1 LLDYLRWALCDS
13 PTGLPDSDETGDPS
27 ARRRR
32 LIDATLKPLEATVD
46 VHSEVNAIPHV
57 VRRHSSTGELELKIA
72 DGDFQRT
79 RESEVRELLP
89 IQGYSQKQL
98 SSVAV
103 RLDELTRFVTAP
115 IRRELADIDRT
126 VEESAGKVRETYST
140 VQRYRALRTS
150 I

>member
-1 LLDYLRWALCDS
+1 M
-13 PTGLPDSDETGDPS
+13 
-27 ARRRR
+27 
-32 LIDATLKPLEATVD
+32 
-46 VHSEVNAIPHV
+46 
-57 VRRHSSTGELELKIA
+57 RRHSSTGELELKIA

-150 I
+150 IQRLTLHERSLAEQASNLRVAPDCLGRGSGGSRKQAGIRSGAFSS